1 MLTSEQVEQRRR
13 EVIRAIVQEHITTG
27 LPVGSQRISREWSGR
42 ISPMSPATVRHVMA
56 ELEEAGYLAQPHT
69 SAGRLPTDQAYRV
82 YVEEI
87 RKSAPPSSSIKL
99 KKLISQKLNLPAPEG
114 AEKSGEKLS
123 RLLSRVSHHVG
134 MALGPRQS
142 ENLLEHVKLVKLPD
156 KRILAVI
163 VSKPDLVENKVIR
176 IDEKRSREEM
186 SQVDLDRAADYLNAH
201 FKGWA
206 LGAVRVEVE
215 RRLRQERLHFQ
226 KLKRQLTLLVREGI
240 LPAEAAWEIPEVFVD
255 GTANL
260 LDRVEFRDL
269 ARAKGL
275 LEKLEQ
281 KEILVKILTACMRS
295 PGVPV
300 HVVIGEE
307 NPDRE
312 MKGCTIVMAPL
323 LAGDRVLGALG
334 VLGPTRMEYGRAI
347 TAVQYTAQL
356 VSRSLANN

>member
-1 MLTSEQVEQRRR
+1 M
-13 EVIRAIVQEHITTG
+13 
-27 LPVGSQRISREWSGR
+27 
-42 ISPMSPATVRHVMA
+42 PMSPATVRHVMA
-56 ELEEAGYLAQPHT
+56 ELEEAGYLTQPHT

-99 KKLISQKLNLPAPEG
+99 KKLISQKLNLPALEG

-123 RLLSRVSHHVG
+123 RLLSRVSHNVG

-163 VSKPDLVENKVIR
+163 VSKPDLVENRGIR
-176 IDEKRSREEM
+176 VDDEM

-206 LGAVRVEVE
+206 LSAVRVEME
-215 RRLRQERLHFQ
+215 RRLRQERLHYQ

-240 LPAEAAWEIPEVFVD
+240 LPAEAAWEIPQVFVD
-255 GTANL
+255 GMANL

-269 ARAKGL
+269 ARAKDL

-281 KEILVKILTACMRS
+281 KEILVKILTACMQS

-307 NPDRE
+307 NRDRE

-334 VLGPTRMEYGRAI
+334 VLGPTRMEYERAI